1 MFEWSCCV
9 SLVVIFLLFF
19 CSLFFEFLRW
29 IFLLSCLAFF
39 QAYHLWSVS
48 FLQVAALILENTFTS
63 ILDMAGVLL
72 PFLKWF
78 IGGSGSKGPRILN
91 CLVRSPW
98 STIDII
104 GEVRLH
110 VCSPIQ
116 DCMPLLDSGTGSAN
130 KIQFSDVLGTMS
142 WCSALLVLFLS

>member
-1 MFEWSCCV
+1 MTISTL
-9 SLVVIFLLFF
+9 LV
-19 CSLFFEFLRW
+19 
-29 IFLLSCLAFF
+29 FF
-39 QAYHLWSVS
+39 QAYHLCSA
-48 FLQVAALILENTFTS
+48 FYLQVAALILENTFTS

-78 IGGSGSKGPRILN
+78 IGGSSSKGPRILN

-110 VCSPIQ
+110 VCNLIQ
-116 DCMPLLDSGTGSAN
+116 DCILMLDSGTGSAN
-130 KIQFSDVLGTMS
+130 RIRFSNMLVTMLKVILFS
-142 WCSALLVLFLS
+142 FSSFLRGNLVKHTT